1 MEGQQVR
8 QEPVWN
14 RQPGGPRGSGTSEGE
29 RGQKEGQRGHQR
41 PNPGGHVDYWD
52 DLDLHCF

>member
-1 MEGQQVR
+1 MRQV
-8 QEPVWN
+8 PVWN